1 MSGFDSYRG
10 YRKSA
15 DTSLKTAGDEFAS
28 YPNGTKGSSR
38 DTSMLRPADVHTSVV
53 KLRITHHGNMAG
65 VSQTGPE
72 NKRGLIPCKASEAV
86 KDVK

>member
-1 MSGFDSYRG
+1 MLGIIS
-10 YRKSA
+10 RKLPVLVC
-15 DTSLKTAGDEFAS
+15 DVK
-28 YPNGTKGSSR
+28 YYSSKVA
-38 DTSMLRPADVHTSVV
+38 LEDVNKHSPDVCTSVV
-53 KLRITHHGNMAG
+53 KLRTNHHGNMAG